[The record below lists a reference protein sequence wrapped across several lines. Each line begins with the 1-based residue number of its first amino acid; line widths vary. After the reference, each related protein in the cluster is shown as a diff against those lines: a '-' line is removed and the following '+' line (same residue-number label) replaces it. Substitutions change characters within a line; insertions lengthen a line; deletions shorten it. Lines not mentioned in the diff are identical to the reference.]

1 MHPLYI
7 QVSFLGHQALKLV
20 ALLGWLQVPYLH
32 YTEPHYNFC
41 LFMPLVWLSV
51 LAQSTPIHSP
61 SMRSFAKVCTHPL
74 PYIFSFIVVFFSFPN
89 VYSLPFLDC
98 FCELPHPC
106 AYYVPGCSVHVGSNL
121 KPVQIFCEHDL
132 CRKGGRDSWL
142 CFLDVLTSF
151 HGGTGESS
159 TEVCLKLS
167 IKHLQTFLLQ
177 ISKECFVVSFCW
189 VFVSDKSRW
198 KTFFSVDILRFS

>member
-1 MHPLYI
+1 
-7 QVSFLGHQALKLV
+7 VV
-20 ALLGWLQVPYLH
+20 LLGWLQVPYLH

-98 FCELPHPC
+98 LCELPHPC
-106 AYYVPGCSVHVGSNL
+106 IYYVPGCSVHVGSNL
-121 KPVQIFCEHDL
+121 KPVQIFMQEG
-132 CRKGGRDSWL
+132 RKRFL
-142 CFLDVLTSF
+142 TLFLDVLTF
-151 HGGTGESS
+151 LHGGTGESCCRAHR
-159 TEVCLKLS
+159 EKV
-167 IKHLQTFLLQ
+167 
-177 ISKECFVVSFCW
+177 
-189 VFVSDKSRW
+189 
-198 KTFFSVDILRFS
+198 

>member
-1 MHPLYI
+1 
-7 QVSFLGHQALKLV
+7 V

-41 LFMPLVWLSV
+41 LFMLLVWLSV

-98 FCELPHPC
+98 LCELPHPC
-106 AYYVPGCSVHVGSNL
+106 TYYVPGCSVHVGSNL

-142 CFLDVLTSF
+142 CFLDVLTSL
-151 HGGTGESS
+151 HRGTGESCCQAHR
-159 TEVCLKLS
+159 EKV
-167 IKHLQTFLLQ
+167 
-177 ISKECFVVSFCW
+177 
-189 VFVSDKSRW
+189 
-198 KTFFSVDILRFS
+198 